1 MTQLQFHREGL
12 SSLYLVS
19 RDATTSTVCREVFP
33 SMRRLRDLFERPCA
47 GGVIAVA
54 GLAVR
59 ETRGKSL
66 EQM

>member
-1 MTQLQFHREGL
+1 
-12 SSLYLVS
+12 
-19 RDATTSTVCREVFP
+19 
-33 SMRRLRDLFERPCA
+33 MRRLRDLFEQPCA
-47 GGVIAVA
+47 GSVIAVA

>member
-1 MTQLQFHREGL
+1 
-12 SSLYLVS
+12 
-19 RDATTSTVCREVFP
+19 
-33 SMRRLRDLFERPCA
+33 MRRLRDLFERPCA